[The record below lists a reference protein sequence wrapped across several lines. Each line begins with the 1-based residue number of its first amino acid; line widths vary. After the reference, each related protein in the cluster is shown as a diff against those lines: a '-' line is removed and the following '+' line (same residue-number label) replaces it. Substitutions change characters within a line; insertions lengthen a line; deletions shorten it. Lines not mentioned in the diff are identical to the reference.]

1 MESGGWRFKILRVEL
16 IRSARTQ
23 SLSMNLGVHYATL
36 KISFLFLKKTFDPI
50 QKQNDSKTLK
60 KCPLGAKCSLFLHFL
75 AIFCVSLLLSCVI
88 TET

>member
-1 MESGGWRFKILRVEL
+1 MESGGWRFKILSVEL
-16 IRSARTQ
+16 IRGARTQ
-23 SLSMNLGVHYATL
+23 SLSMNLGVHHATL
-36 KISFLFLKKTFDPI
+36 KISFLFLKIFFDPI